1 MILDDNS
8 REIRIRNVDLVTLKD
23 NTIIFHLKHSETKQ
37 IKTYETVESAK
48 EDYEK
53 ISRRIESYMLVK
65 AGEHGAGVRHQ
76 QPRGKIVRA
85 VDDQIA
91 LPDPGRRI
99 VGVERGE
106 DLKDPHVRI
115 DGLHRP
121 RGRLGFFVAHLDG
134 RELDLAV
141 QV

>member
-53 ISRRIESYMLVK
+53 ISRRIESYMIVK
-65 AGEHGAGVRHQ
+65 AGGPLRN
-76 QPRGKIVRA
+76 
-85 VDDQIA
+85 
-91 LPDPGRRI
+91 
-99 VGVERGE
+99 
-106 DLKDPHVRI
+106 
-115 DGLHRP
+115 
-121 RGRLGFFVAHLDG
+121 FN
-134 RELDLAV
+134 
-141 QV
+141 